1 MRSVLLILVVL
12 AAAGG
17 IAWYL
22 IDGNLDGEGDDPFG
36 GDAVEDGEGDEGPG
50 LTAAGTKR
58 RRAPAE
64 TRGQCWIQGT
74 VKRGGEAVAAEIE
87 LRHVESIDPRNP
99 FGTRAESAMIA
110 RMLDSGVS
118 TKDVLQST
126 TAGADGKYS
135 FRGLAPGRYEVRATT
150 EDGAMGFAT
159 ASLPAHGAR
168 VEATI
173 EIPTGDGTLVGRVVH
188 ADGRPY
194 RGLVIVS
201 SAFGMAAMFLGGG
214 DVRPTYTDAEG
225 RFKMGGL
232 VPGKVSVSAIVPGVM
247 RVMGP
252 PATVPHEGEYL
263 LTIDGGGV
271 DTKGRVIRAA
281 DETPIE
287 GATVFGG
294 GGDPETSFSIRSTK
308 SDADG
313 RFSILLPVGRG
324 GGMIVQAEGYAPKNV
339 NLRGDAPEEVTVTMV
354 ALGKIVGRVVAKE
367 NGTPVTGVTLFA
379 KGSDRAGGMP
389 SASSAVTD
397 ADGRYTLDN
406 VTPGSI
412 SVHALG
418 AGWVS
423 VGYSGSQTGDASPYA
438 AQVEPGETAELD
450 LEVIPGAKASG
461 RVTTSGGEPVAGAVV
476 EASGEGGRNDVFLV
490 LLGLGS
496 SFGATVTDE
505 EGRYEIDV
513 LAPGSNYK
521 ITARAPEHPDVES
534 ETFTAT
540 AGKTVTIDL
549 VVAAPRWLSVRVVD
563 AEGGGAIAGAAVVL
577 QQGSGTGM
585 DIRNFLGG
593 GGIRTDAKGVARVGP
608 LREGELKLSVTA
620 AGYVTKSSVEVQDAV
635 GEAPTFT
642 VELTRGLVIAGRVT
656 LPADVPVQT
665 ARVTVRRDGG
675 TGQRWFHERPTVSAD
690 GSFRLDTIEEAGS
703 YKVKGEAKW
712 KERTFRA
719 EMEVDAG
726 TNDLVL
732 ELKVVER
739 EAAGTIVFTV
749 IDADGKSVPSGRVAL
764 RQQSDG
770 GNATNYRSL
779 SSGKVTFRDVK
790 PGAELWVEVYDL
802 VGNRGALL
810 QGPYSAADAEVELRL
825 PVSQVIAGRA
835 LRPDGR
841 GAGGVRITAKAK
853 HPETDSGH
861 ANDHGKGV
869 SDGDGNFRV
878 RGLGELEYEL
888 TFTVPKEFAP
898 VPAQTVRAGGGD
910 VVVQL
915 RAGARATLTVL
926 DFEGHPVPGA
936 YAYARPEGKG
946 REGWRGNREL
956 PRADQDVLQPFQFKH
971 HGMIR
976 LRGLDPDATFHLTV
990 SAPNGRKDLKGLN
1003 REGWRPADET
1013 LKLARAWSISGV
1025 VKDQNGKPAQ
1035 GISVRARR
1043 EGTEKWD
1050 KSSHSDEQGR
1060 FDLRELD
1067 AGRYELEARASGVTY
1082 SSPAA
1087 AAGPGSTQPV
1097 NKPDVK
1103 VVRAGTQN
1111 VALKVD
1117 TGERLVVRV
1126 RGMQAESGG
1135 WGTAMLRTADGS
1147 HSLSGGWDGPGRVTF
1162 QGLRAGV
1169 DYTLW
1174 IVGIPGNRYVH
1185 AKDVRAQSD
1194 LLEVD
1199 TKEGFRIHGRV
1210 TVPEGVALSRVG
1222 IGAGS
1227 REGYNAHTRVDAK
1240 TGTFEFEG
1248 LPAGSYH
1255 LSAHAWHDGKSYRGS
1270 AVVNTGGE
1278 AEIVLTPR

>member
-1 MRSVLLILVVL
+1 MRSLLLVLVVL

-22 IDGNLDGEGDDPFG
+22 IDGNVDGTGDDPFG
-36 GDAVEDGEGDEGPG
+36 GDALEDGEGDEGPG

-74 VKRGGEAVAAEIE
+74 VTRGGEAVEAEIE

-168 VEATI
+168 VEAAI
-173 EIPTGDGTLVGRVVH
+173 EIPTGNETLAGRVVH

-194 RGLVIVS
+194 RGLVVIS
-201 SAFGMAAMFLGGG
+201 STFGMAAMFLGGG
-214 DVRPTYTDAEG
+214 DVHPAYTDAEG
-225 RFKMGGL
+225 RFKIGGL

-271 DTKGRVIRAA
+271 DTKGRVISAA

-339 NLRGDAPEEVTVTMV
+339 NLRDDAPEEVTVTMV
-354 ALGKIVGRVVAKE
+354 ALGKIVGRVVTKE

-379 KGSDRAGGMP
+379 QGSDRAGGMP
-389 SASSAVTD
+389 GASSTVTD

-423 VGYSGSQTGDASPYA
+423 VGYSGSQAGDASPYA
-438 AQVEPGETAELD
+438 VQVEPGETAELD

-476 EASGEGGRNDVFLV
+476 QASGEGGRNDVFLV

-549 VVAAPRWLSVRVVD
+549 EMTAPRWLTVRVVE

-690 GSFRLDTIEEAGS
+690 GSFRLDTIEDAGS
-703 YKVKGEAKW
+703 YKVKCEAKW
-712 KERTFRA
+712 KDRTFRA
-719 EMEVDAG
+719 EMDVDAG
-726 TNDLVL
+726 TDDLAL
-732 ELKVVER
+732 ELKEVER

-764 RQQSDG
+764 RQESDG
-770 GNATNYRSL
+770 GNATNYGSL
-779 SSGKVTFRDVK
+779 SSGRVTFRDVK
-790 PGAELWVEVYDL
+790 PDAELWVEVYDL

-810 QGPYSAADAEVELRL
+810 QGPYSAADTEIELRL

-835 LRPDGR
+835 LGPDGK
-841 GAGGVRITAKAK
+841 GAGGVRITARAM

-869 SDGDGNFRV
+869 SDGDGNFQV

-898 VPAQTVRAGGGD
+898 VPAQTVRAGGGNI
-910 VVVQL
+910 VIRL

-926 DFEGHPVPGA
+926 DFEGKPVPGA
-936 YAYARPEGKG
+936 YAHARPAGKG
-946 REGWRGNREL
+946 PEGWRRNREL
-956 PRADQDVLQPFQFKH
+956 PRADQD
-971 HGMIR
+971 GMIR
-976 LRGLDPDATFHLTV
+976 LRGLDPDVTFNLTV
-990 SAPNGRKDLKGLN
+990 TAPQGRKDLKSLKL
-1003 REGWRPADET
+1003 EGWRPADET

-1025 VKDQNGKPAQ
+1025 VKDQNGKAAQ
-1035 GISVRARR
+1035 GTRVRARR
-1043 EGTEKWD
+1043 EGTKGWEKSAHTGD
-1050 KSSHSDEQGR
+1050 DGR
-1060 FDLRELD
+1060 FVLRELD

-1082 SSPAA
+1082 TSPAA
-1087 AAGPGSTQPV
+1087 AAGPGSTQAV

-1103 VVRAGTQN
+1103 VVRAGTKN
-1111 VALKVD
+1111 VALTVD

-1126 RGMQAESGG
+1126 RGMQAVSGG
-1135 WGTAMLRTADGS
+1135 GGTAMLRTADGS
-1147 HSLSGGWDGPGRVTF
+1147 HSLSGGWEGPGRATF

-1174 IVGIPGNRYVH
+1174 IVGLPGNRYVH

-1194 LLEVD
+1194 VLEVD
-1199 TKEGFRIHGRV
+1199 TKEGFRITGRV
-1210 TVPEGVALSRVG
+1210 IVPEGVALSRVG

-1227 REGYNAHTRVDAK
+1227 SEGYNAHTRVDAK

-1255 LSAHAWHDGKSYRGS
+1255 LSAHAWHDGKSYHGS
-1270 AVVNTGGE
+1270 AKANTGGE
-1278 AEIVLTPR
+1278 AEIVLAPR